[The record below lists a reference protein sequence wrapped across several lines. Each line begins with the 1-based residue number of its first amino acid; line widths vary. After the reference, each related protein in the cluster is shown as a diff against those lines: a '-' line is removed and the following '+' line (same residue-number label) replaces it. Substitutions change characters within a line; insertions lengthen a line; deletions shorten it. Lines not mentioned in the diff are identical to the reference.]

1 MKKLINISFIYFIF
15 AMIGGVFYREFTK
28 YFNFTE
34 KTTLAFIHLHLLA
47 LGTIIFLIL
56 ALFSINT
63 DLLNHKKFNLFLKLY
78 NISLPSM
85 IIVMT
90 IRGIVQVL
98 NISLMPPINAS
109 ISGLAGITHI
119 LMTISLIILF
129 LILRNLDVNSK

>member
-47 LGTIIFLIL
+47 LGTIVFLIL

-98 NISLMPPINAS
+98 NVNLIPSINAS

-119 LMTISLIILF
+119 LMTISLVILF
-129 LILRNLDVNSK
+129 LILRSLNVHSK